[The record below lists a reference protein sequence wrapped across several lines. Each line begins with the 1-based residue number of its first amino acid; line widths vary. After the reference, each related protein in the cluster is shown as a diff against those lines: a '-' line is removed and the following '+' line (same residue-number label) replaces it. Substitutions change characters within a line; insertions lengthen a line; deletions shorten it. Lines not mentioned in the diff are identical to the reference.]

1 MRTRSL
7 KLTFIGV
14 LFSFNLSAQPFDLQ
28 GYRLVDLTHGYNADT
43 VFWPAPPTQFKLER
57 MHFGE
62 TPAGFFYSANRFC
75 LPEHGGTHLDA
86 PIHFA
91 RDRETTEQVSLE
103 RLIGPVVVINVS
115 SKAAADRDYRVST
128 ADVLAFEAEHG
139 LIESGTRVLIRTG
152 WSSRWPDAT
161 TYLGHATD
169 ATKLHFPSY
178 GAEAAR
184 LLVEERQVALLG
196 IDTASIDYGPAAD
209 FPVHRIAAAANVPG
223 LENVTGLEALPPR
236 GAILVALPMK
246 IEGGSGGPTRV
257 VALVPQDTVPT
268 PAAAAE
274 LTQLLEYF
282 LDGASRNDVA
292 VHDRFWAEDLVYT
305 RSAGV
310 RMGKAEILEN
320 ARSGPTATREGR
332 MTYAAEDIRIQQYGD
347 TAVVAFRLIGTT
359 GAGENAGVQHYLN
372 TGTFVKRNGEW
383 RAVAW
388 QSTRVP

>member
-1 MRTRSL
+1 MRARSL
-7 KLTFIGV
+7 KLFSIG
-14 LFSFNLSAQPFDLQ
+14 LLISFNLSAQPLDLQ
-28 GYRLVDLTHGYNADT
+28 GYRLVDLTHAYNADT
-43 VFWPAPPTQFKLER
+43 VFWPAPPTQFKLEQL
-57 MHFGE
+57 HFGD

-91 RDRETTEQVSLE
+91 RDRETMDRVGLE
-103 RLIGPVVVINVS
+103 RLIGPVIVIDVS
-115 SKAAADRDYRVST
+115 GKAAADRDYRLST
-128 ADVLAFEAEHG
+128 ADVLAFEAQHG
-139 LIESGTRVLIRTG
+139 RIEPGTRVLLRTG

-161 TYLGHATD
+161 AYLGHATD
-169 ATKLHFPSY
+169 ATRLHFPSY

-196 IDTASIDYGPAAD
+196 IDTASIDYGPATD

-223 LENVTGLEALPPR
+223 LENVTGLAALPPR
-236 GAILVALPMK
+236 GAILLALPMK

-257 VALVPQDTVPT
+257 VALVPQDAVLTAP
-268 PAAAAE
+268 AAAE
-274 LTQLLEYF
+274 LTQLLKYF

-320 ARSGPTATREGR
+320 ARSGPTATAEGR
-332 MTYAAEDIRIQQYGD
+332 TTYTADDIRIRQYGD
-347 TAVVAFRLIGTT
+347 TAVVAFRLVGTT
-359 GAGENAGVQHYLN
+359 GAGEKTEVAHYLN

-388 QSTRVP
+388 QATRVP

>member
-1 MRTRSL
+1 MRMRNL
-7 KLTFIGV
+7 KLICAGV
-14 LFSFNLSAQPFDLQ
+14 LFSFHLSAQPLDLQ
-28 GYRLVDLTHGYNADT
+28 GYRLVDLTHSFNADT
-43 VFWPAPPTQFKLER
+43 VFWPAPPMQFKLEQL
-57 MHFGE
+57 HFGD

-91 RDRETTEQVSLE
+91 RDRETMDRVGLE
-103 RLIGPVVVINVS
+103 RLIGPVVVIDLS
-115 SKAAADRDYRVST
+115 SKAAADRDYRVSA
-128 ADVLAFEAEHG
+128 ADVLAFEAQHG
-139 LIESGTRVLIRTG
+139 RIEPGTRVLVHTG

-161 TYLGHATD
+161 AYLGHATD
-169 ATKLHFPSY
+169 ATQLHFPSY

-184 LLVEERQVALLG
+184 LLIEERQVALLG
-196 IDTASIDYGPAAD
+196 IDTASIDYGPATD

-223 LENVTGLEALPPR
+223 LENVTGLAALPPR
-236 GAILVALPMK
+236 GAILIALPMK

-257 VALVPQDTVPT
+257 VALVPQGADKTAP
-268 PAAAAE
+268 AAAE
-274 LTQLLEYF
+274 LTKLLKHF

-310 RMGKAEILEN
+310 RIGKAEILEN
-320 ARSGPTATREGR
+320 TRSGPTAMPEGR
-332 MTYAAEDIRIQQYGD
+332 TTYAAEDIRIQQYGD
-347 TAVVAFRLIGTT
+347 AAVVAFRLVGTT
-359 GAGENAGVQHYLN
+359 VRGEQAEIVHYLN
-372 TGTFVKRNGEW
+372 TGTFMKRNGEW